1 MHSVTSNAVY
11 NNLITLLRTNNFRVF
26 TIAGDGNHSAIKIS
40 YDGSIQN
47 YSIGFLIIT
56 RYSVLIVH
64 VELAA
69 NSQFIRV
76 KKNVLAEIRTGDTV
90 VSNTTNSITIA
101 EPYNWNFYNILVIS
115 GNKNIW
121 SNLTIGLL

>member
-47 YSIGFLIIT
+47 TSLGFFIIS
-56 RYSVLIVH
+56 RYSVSIVH
-64 VELAA
+64 VEIAA
-69 NSQFIRV
+69 NSQFLRL
-76 KKNVLAEIRTGDTV
+76 KKNTFVEIRAGDTV
-90 VSNTTNSITIA
+90 VSNTTNSITYA
-101 EPYNWNFYNILVIS
+101 EPYTWNVYNIIVLS
-115 GNKNIW
+115 GNQNIW
-121 SNLTIGLL
+121 SNLTITLQ